1 MVSDLFMK
9 DWRAMTAAGVA
20 FTPADVVRLN
30 ALAVRVRLSRSPLGR
45 AHARRVVFMDG
56 WEMREPTLGH
66 EMWIERVATYIDLR
80 ANRNFQIVYAFA
92 LSREWRELPDALK
105 ARKVVREVF
114 AFARRRLLGLTD
126 AQLADAVDY
135 AVWGA
140 DWKAGE
146 FAPPRAEKERGG
158 EAEER
163 RASPAVGVYLDAVSH
178 RLPLSLDDARR
189 MTASEILEA
198 VNRAKVRD
206 RAFDFD
212 GAYNEAF
219 AEYVRAREEVRARSS
234 AGEGGRR

>member
-1 MVSDLFMK
+1 MK
-9 DWRAMTAAGVA
+9 KEI
-20 FTPADVVRLN
+20 VVRLSTKADPSGVVKFSGCMEGLGEIAGKVGAAFGGATTYLGQFVKN
-30 ALAVRVRLSRSPLGR
+30 LASG
-45 AHARRVVFMDG
+45 G
-56 WEMREPTLGH
+56 IW
-66 EMWIERVATYIDLR
+66 
-80 ANRNFQIVYAFA
+80 Q
-92 LSREWRELPDALK
+92 
-105 ARKVVREVF
+105 
-114 AFARRRLLGLTD
+114 
-126 AQLADAVDY
+126 ADAVDY

-146 FAPPRAEKERGG
+146 FAPPRAEKEKAG

-163 RASPAVGVYLDAVSH
+163 LASPAVGVYLNAVSH

-206 RAFDFD
+206 RAFDFE

-234 AGEGGRR
+234 AEAGGRR